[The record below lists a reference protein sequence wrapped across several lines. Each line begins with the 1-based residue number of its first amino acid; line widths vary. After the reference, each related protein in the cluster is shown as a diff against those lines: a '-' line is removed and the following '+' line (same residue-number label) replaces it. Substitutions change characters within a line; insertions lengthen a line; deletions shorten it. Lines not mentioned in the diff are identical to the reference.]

1 MLTSL
6 LYSLLRALL
15 DALATSRGDQ
25 AQLQAE
31 VLALRRQVQV
41 LERQIQRV
49 RWTPGDRMLMAALRD
64 HLPQSAWAGLLVRPE
79 TVLGWHRALVRRKWA
94 VYLRLPRRGR
104 PRISIQCRELI
115 VRLAKENPA
124 WGYFRIKGE
133 LLKLGHT
140 VAATTIRSVL
150 LGAGISPSGRRSA
163 LSWKQFLAA
172 HAQTLVAAD
181 FFSVDTI
188 FFKRLYVLIYMHLA
202 TRRVLLAA
210 CTANPNQAWVT
221 QQARNLV
228 WMLEEEGI
236 ELKVVIHDRDKKFA
250 PGSDQVFKSVGARV
264 IVTPLMAPRANAH
277 VERWIGSCR
286 RECLDWMLVVNQRH
300 LEAILHEYC
309 PYYNQERP
317 HRSCELRPPA
327 ARDDPVVAIPRG
339 VGRRVLLGGL
349 ISEYYREAVAA

>member
-1 MLTSL
+1 MLASL

-15 DALATSRGDQ
+15 DVLATSRGDQ

-41 LERQIQRV
+41 LERQIKRV
-49 RWTPGDRMLMAALRD
+49 RWTPGDRVLMAALRD

-94 VYLRLPRRGR
+94 AYLRRPMRGR
-104 PRISIQCRELI
+104 PPISTECRELI
-115 VRLAKENPA
+115 VRMAKENPS
-124 WGYFRIKGE
+124 WGYFRIRGE

-150 LGAGISPSGRRSA
+150 VRAGVSPSPHRRGM
-163 LSWKQFLAA
+163 SWKQFLAA

-181 FFSVDTI
+181 FLSVDTV

-202 TRRVLLAA
+202 SRRVLLAA
-210 CTANPNQAWVT
+210 CTANPNEAWMT
-221 QQARNLV
+221 QQARNLA
-228 WMLEEEGI
+228 WTLEEERI
-236 ELKVVIHDRDKKFA
+236 KLKVIVHDRDKKFSVKA
-250 PGSDQVFKSVGARV
+250 DNVFRSAGARV

-277 VERWIGSCR
+277 VERWIGTCR

-300 LEAILHEYC
+300 LEAILREYC
-309 PYYNQERP
+309 LHYNQERP
-317 HRSCELRPPA
+317 HRSCQLRPPA
-327 ARDDPVVAIPRG
+327 ARDDPVVARTRG
-339 VGRRVLLGGL
+339 VCRRVRLGGL
-349 ISEYYREAVAA
+349 INEYFHEAVAA